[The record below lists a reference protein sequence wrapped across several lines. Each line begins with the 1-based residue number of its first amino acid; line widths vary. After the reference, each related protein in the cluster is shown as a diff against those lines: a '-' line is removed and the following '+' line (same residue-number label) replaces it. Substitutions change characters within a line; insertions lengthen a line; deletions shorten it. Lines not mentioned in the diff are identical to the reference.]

1 MKVVVAGAGVGGLAA
16 AVRLAAAGH
25 RVVVLERASR
35 PGGKAGRLELG
46 EGFRFD
52 TGPSLLTMP
61 FVLRDLFAATGAPLE
76 DELELLR
83 VEPVTRYRF
92 ADGSQL
98 DLSADLPVALEALEA
113 WSPGTGADWTRF
125 LGVCAGMWRAAV
137 PFLTG
142 PPPWPPRR
150 PRPGEAAGG
159 RAPDPRDALRVLPW
173 HTLRSLARRCT
184 RDPRLRILI
193 ERFATYAGADPRRA
207 PAALAIAGYVEHAFG
222 AWHPRGGLHELVRAL
237 VRRLDALGGEVRCG
251 CEVQGLAVAPGR
263 RHALRVTG
271 AVTAHGLVT
280 CDALVSNLE
289 PEVTRALLGESTPAR
304 ATERLADRIGPTR
317 GRGTAAGPTRARTR
331 AGRDPSVSGL
341 ALMLALRGR
350 PDDLVHHRI
359 AFPADYDAEFD
370 DVLVHRRPARDPT
383 VYLSSSCATDPGEA
397 PAGDENL
404 YVLVN
409 APGEAG
415 QDWAAEEERVLDRLA
430 AVGWDPRPRLVA
442 RARRTPGDLERET
455 GATRGHIYGQVAPH
469 GRLLG
474 SLRRPGN
481 RSPDADGLWLV
492 GGAVHPGGGL
502 PLVMLGAGIVA
513 RDIAASTG

>member
-1 MKVVVAGAGVGGLAA
+1 MKAVVAGAGVGGLAA

-25 RVVVLERASR
+25 RVVVLERAQR
-35 PGGKAGRLELG
+35 PGGKAGRLELA

-61 FVLRDLFAATGAPLE
+61 WVLRDLFAATGAPLE
-76 DELELLR
+76 EELELLR

-92 ADGSQL
+92 ADGSQV

-113 WSPGTGADWTRF
+113 WSPGTGADWMGF

-150 PRPGEAAGG
+150 PAAGEA
-159 RAPDPRDALRVLPW
+159 APDPRDALRVRPW
-173 HTLRSLARRCT
+173 HTLRSLARGCT
-184 RDPRLRILI
+184 RDPRLRTII

-237 VRRLDALGGEVRCG
+237 VRRLEALGGELHCG
-251 CEVQGLAVAPGR
+251 CEVLGLSVAPGR
-263 RHALRVTG
+263 RHAVRVTG
-271 AVTAHGLVT
+271 AVTAQGLQA
-280 CDALVSNLE
+280 CDVLISNLE
-289 PEVTRALLGESTPAR
+289 PEVTRALLARGAPAP
-304 ATERLADRIGPTR
+304 TGERLADRVM
-317 GRGTAAGPTRARTR
+317 PTRAEGIPAGRTR
-331 AGRDPSVSGL
+331 AGDDPSVSGL
-341 ALMLALRGR
+341 ALMLALHGR

-370 DVLVHRRPARDPT
+370 DVLVHRRPAREPT

-397 PAGDENL
+397 PGGGENL

-442 RARRTPGDLERET
+442 RARRSPGDLERET

-469 GRLLG
+469 GRLMG

-481 RSPDADGLWLV
+481 RSRDADGLWLV

-502 PLVMLGAGIVA
+502 PLVMLGAQIVA
-513 RDIAASTG
+513 REIGPATG